1 MAKIKNP
8 LPITV
13 EWKGTNRREVYL
25 DYLVKAN
32 NWKVGAEVGV
42 RIGRTLFYLL
52 EQNLELRM
60 YAIDRDIKQFNNGP
74 RFEAVK
80 DRIIILEG
88 TSWIVHN
95 QINELLD
102 FVFIDAGHSAKSVV
116 KDINSYKP
124 LLKTK
129 KGLTGHDVDFPSVQ
143 AALQKCEIE
152 YDVGPNNI
160 WLQK

>member
-8 LPITV
+8 LPLTV
-13 EWKGTNRREVYL
+13 EWRGTNRREVYL
-25 DYLVKAN
+25 DYLVKKN

-52 EQNLELRM
+52 EQNLNLKM
-60 YAIDRDIKQFNNGP
+60 YAIDKDIKQFNNGP

-88 TSWIVHN
+88 ISWTVHI
-95 QINELLD
+95 QINEPLD
-102 FVFIDAGHSAKSVV
+102 FVFIDAAHSWKSVV
-116 KDINSYKP
+116 KDIHAYKP

-143 AALQKCEIE
+143 KALQRCEID
-152 YDVGPNNI
+152 YDVGPDNI

>member
-1 MAKIKNP
+1 MERHQSTRSI
-8 LPITV
+8 
-13 EWKGTNRREVYL
+13 L
-25 DYLVKAN
+25 DYLVKEN

-80 DRIIILEG
+80 DRITILEG

-95 QINELLD
+95 QINEPLD

-129 KGLTGHDVDFPSVQ
+129 KD
-143 AALQKCEIE
+143 
-152 YDVGPNNI
+152 
-160 WLQK
+160 

>member
-8 LPITV
+8 LPLTV
-13 EWKGTNRREVYL
+13 EWRGTNRREVYL

-42 RIGRTLFYLL
+42 RVGRTLFYLL

-60 YAIDRDIKQFNNGP
+60 YAIDKDIKQFNNGP

-88 TSWIVHN
+88 ISWIVHN
-95 QINELLD
+95 KINELLD

-116 KDINSYKP
+116 KDIHAYKP

-143 AALQKCEIE
+143 TALQKCEIE

>member
-8 LPITV
+8 LPLTV
-13 EWKGTNRREVYL
+13 EWRGTNRREVYL
-25 DYLVKAN
+25 DYLVKEN

-60 YAIDRDIKQFNNGP
+60 YAIDKDIKQFNNGP

-95 QINELLD
+95 QINEPLD

-116 KDINSYKP
+116 KDIHAYKP

-143 AALQKCEIE
+143 TALQKCEIE